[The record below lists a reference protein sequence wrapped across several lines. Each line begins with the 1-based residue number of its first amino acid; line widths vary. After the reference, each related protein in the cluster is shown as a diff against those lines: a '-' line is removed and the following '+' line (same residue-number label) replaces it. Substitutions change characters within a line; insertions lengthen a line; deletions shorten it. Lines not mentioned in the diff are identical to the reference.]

1 MELIERALDHLTMN
15 VSANEA
21 FRRPNGSMAR
31 VLTLIILLALPSLVD
46 AHGRNSTSIRADVQ
60 EGGVRVVINA
70 VVIDLLQLTGT
81 STADWE
87 GLPLNEREGILRQG
101 AGMMVARFRLVADK
115 TLLPS
120 VKGVEINLP
129 DVESGPGRWLPVN
142 QQSVSI
148 ALDYTLTSA
157 PGELVFW
164 VNFVAGPSGAALPA
178 QILVRQDGEL
188 LLLPVGIGMGMPLAL
203 AFDWEREP
211 EPLAEQTR
219 LGSAVSGWQNRPPNS
234 FLEFSGKEVTWRV
247 FVPYRLLLRGLS
259 LSPDTGLD
267 ELESLL
273 SSCFSMSVDGQSPG
287 KRSFRLQAHAM
298 SAHGIAHGSEAYKDD
313 LLDAMLEI
321 RISCTLADHPMEVD
335 LACSLIGDSLPVLYT
350 SILPANGPPQFFTLT
365 SQSPTLNWR
374 PTP

>member
-203 AFDWEREP
+203 AFDWE
-211 EPLAEQTR
+211 
-219 LGSAVSGWQNRPPNS
+219 
-234 FLEFSGKEVTWRV
+234 EFSGKEVTWRV